1 MRRKR
6 ALKLLHRDGG
16 DELVEQLGALLLDCE
31 LRLALAREKINL
43 GSLTKKF
50 LTIYHEQLKK
60 RAPST
65 FVAPDRELDLVFS
78 KHGSKKLTHRPII
91 LHYLQ

>member
-1 MRRKR
+1 MIMMRRKR

-60 RAPST
+60 RAPIARS
-65 FVAPDRELDLVFS
+65 S
-78 KHGSKKLTHRPII
+78 HRTASAT
-91 LHYLQ
+91 LCSQNMVQKS